1 MRRRVE
7 RRSRSFARKAN
18 LVYFVSQPS
27 DVGAARSRG
36 QCRREGIR
44 GPAESCF
51 RIRRGDPDCHT
62 CGGSDGFGLA
72 GGRYRRCQPARIDA
86 LFNGAEDGKVVS
98 AVYKRVDSNLVWITG
113 QQKKVTKLPSPTTAE
128 HVVDELVSER
138 VPVDVDEERRAV
150 PRGWFVVGGLGVLT
164 AVLLVVVPAA
174 LVISLLLRRDVAI
187 NDRVL
192 WSVLVAVLGPV
203 GALAYLATM
212 PFGAPLDR
220 TFRVAAA
227 IMSGTL
233 LIGWFAMWPL
243 PETVLE
249 QSSQAPR

>member
-1 MRRRVE
+1 MAQRRVA
-7 RRSRSFARKAN
+7 FAYAGAILIVT
-18 LVYFVSQPS
+18 LVA
-27 DVGAARSRG
+27 VGTALGWR
-36 QCRREGIR
+36 
-44 GPAESCF
+44 AED
-51 RIRRGDPDCHT
+51 IVD
-62 CGGSDGFGLA
+62 A
-72 GGRYRRCQPARIDA
+72 QPARIDA
-86 LFNGAEDGKVVS
+86 LFNAVEDGKVVS
-98 AVYKRVDSNLVWITG
+98 AVHKRADSNLVWTTG
-113 QQKKVTKLPSPTTAE
+113 QQKKVTKLLSPTTAE
-128 HVVDELVSER
+128 HVVDELVSEG
-138 VPVDVDEERRAV
+138 VPVDIDEERRAV
-150 PRGWFVVGGLGVLT
+150 PRGWFVVGGLGMLT
-164 AVLLVVVPAA
+164 AILLVVVPAA

-203 GALAYLATM
+203 GALAYLGTM

-227 IMSGTL
+227 IMSGIL